1 MTICARHGF
10 PRKKRLTRTEEFRRV
25 ITDGRRVCNDCFV
38 VAGLLRS
45 VNPEIGA
52 RLGLSVGRRV
62 GPAVVRNRIRRFTR
76 EVFRL
81 QEGISGVPVDIIV
94 RAQPGAA
101 ELKSFHTA
109 KEKLSGLLE
118 EVVYKCSKN

>member
-1 MTICARHGF
+1 MTIRARHGF
-10 PRKKRLTRTEEFRRV
+10 PRKKRLTYTEEFRRV
-25 ITDGRRVCNDCFV
+25 IARGHQIRNDCFV
-38 VAGLLRS
+38 VVGLLRS
-45 VNPEIGA
+45 INPEIGA
-52 RLGLSVGRRV
+52 RLGLSVGRKI

-81 QEGISGVPVDIIV
+81 QEGISSVPVDIIV

-101 ELKSFHTA
+101 ELKSFHRA

-118 EVVYKCSKN
+118 EMVYKCSKS